1 MDVVEKILLERIKE
15 NKKIF
20 TKDEISVVEENIEI
34 GEKIYILG
42 VLDANFEWPL
52 FDHFFINKMDKI
64 DKNRIW
70 KYINKRR
77 NFTIN

>member
-20 TKDEISVVEENIEI
+20 SKDEISVVEENIEI

-42 VLDANFEWPL
+42 ELDANFE
-52 FDHFFINKMDKI
+52 
-64 DKNRIW
+64 
-70 KYINKRR
+70 
-77 NFTIN
+77 

>member
-1 MDVVEKILLERIKE
+1 MDVVEKILLERINE

-20 TKDEISVVEENIEI
+20 SKDEISVVEENIEI

-42 VLDANFEWPL
+42 ELDANFEWPL

-64 DKNRIW
+64 DKNSIW

-77 NFTIN
+77 KFTIN